1 MTAGDLL
8 LAEAVAAAGVE
19 FIAVSFVRAADDVD
33 QVRAVVGTRAQLVAK
48 IQTSAAIEQLHEI
61 IATSDVVMVP
71 RRDFGIDYPNE
82 DVPHLQKRI
91 VRLLGGGGR
100 SGDHGDTDVGVD
112 DH

>member
-1 MTAGDLL
+1 MNAGDLL

-33 QVRAVVGTRAQLVAK
+33 QVRAVVGTRPQLVAK

-71 RRDFGIDYPNE
+71 RRDFGIDYPSE